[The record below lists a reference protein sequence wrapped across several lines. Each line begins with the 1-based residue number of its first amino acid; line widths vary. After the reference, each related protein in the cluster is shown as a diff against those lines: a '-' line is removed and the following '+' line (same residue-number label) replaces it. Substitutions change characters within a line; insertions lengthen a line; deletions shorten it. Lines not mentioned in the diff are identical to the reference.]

1 MCTGD
6 TKMSNRIE
14 SGEPLRRLRVGW
26 MRPMLASLML
36 AVGVGSLG
44 AHAAEMPTL
53 PRFVAGPL
61 DIDCSATPFGLSVPL
76 AQDIEAL
83 NLVESTSSNFID
95 EYRATTGNETPP
107 LVRTFRAARP
117 TALNGASLQ
126 RAVEVDL
133 EGDGRDEVVAAY
145 RMGDG
150 SLRLAVFKRIGGTG
164 TGTVQLADTWSFN
177 QTFSQVELAAGDLNG
192 SANGREE
199 IGVMLR
205 TMAGAVQVY
214 VLQGDVNGNI
224 AHSDGN
230 AAGSWQKAGPVGASV
245 GLTAGDVLLSGHD
258 QLVVVSEINPGN
270 NRDLHFDVLEYEPTT
285 SALPVTGGAIDIGSA
300 LFVSDVGGTF
310 GSGSDGIVRIEVDA
324 GDVVDSATAELVL
337 HIQHRQASFDYITQR
352 LTHFTT
358 TRDENNHI
366 TGIALYDRTPGTPGD
381 DSHYDASRQAQG
393 QNENGLA
400 SFEADLAQVGGSLKR
415 EIVLARSN
423 PSTSSLTVEAF
434 VPTVDAKAGFTFLTT
449 GTTVNFTNTS
459 TGGATA
465 YSWNFG
471 DNTGTLNGVD
481 VTHQYTA
488 NGNYTVALT
497 ATYPG
502 NVTRNY
508 STSVSVSAGTST
520 GGITPTYSYGLGNAT
535 YAASYAVPSHN
546 DLSFVNVAGGD
557 MNRDG
562 TYEVLTMARNTS
574 GKVLRSRWQLADP
587 VNPASFA
594 GTHAEE
600 SNGAFSAMT
609 AMELVGSDFDGDSI
623 HGTIGSE
630 CLMVFEPQVRQ
641 IVWMPP
647 YFGIEQAN
655 ATKLATWG
663 QSTTGST
670 STERQSGSYTS
681 NDVSGYI
688 GIEVGTPDNLPY
700 TVEASLAFTAG
711 RNWQKA
717 SGELHGEESSL
728 TVDEGYY
735 QEQGE
740 ALLITEENAFNCYS
754 YNVRRFSTNNAY
766 PESGLRMCDPVP
778 DSRIVSGGD
787 ALGWDTY
794 LPAASV
800 QLQGHKP
807 AQWIPLNRDWSSIAL
822 FKSATANVAFA
833 SGSGV
838 DKLTDGRFDTAA
850 LAGAPRVQPYVE
862 IDLGQVREI
871 SNIRVF
877 PAAGDAIDLQGF
889 RIYASR
895 SPMSTT
901 SVPSGAGITQFGHE
915 TEDQVSYDRWNI
927 WTRDPLAP
935 SNMLRTRFIRVQ
947 HPGGTAVNLRISE
960 IQVFGD
966 VHIDPPFYP
975 QSVCDPVADDGQFKA
990 LVWNAAAGRFAEIQ
1004 MRGDLLW
1011 SGAGTWRTPQAG
1023 DTYPACSNH
1032 GLLPTRDIW
1041 STIGVGGTAS
1051 HTWNLSSESGTMTGA
1066 YTSIDNSYRVGAQF
1080 DFKAGFIAKVIAG
1093 VAYEYTKGINK
1104 ETQNSTYWGTGLE
1117 IGGEIG
1123 GFANTAL
1130 NQPCRYRP
1138 RPFAYALPD
1147 RSDTGYLHEAY
1158 AVDYVVQEGS
1168 TGLWTRANVP
1178 GQCFGDR
1185 IFADGF
1191 E

>member
-1 MCTGD
+1 
-6 TKMSNRIE
+6 MSKRIE
-14 SGEPLRRLRVGW
+14 SDAPRHRPLGNWTQSALVS
-26 MRPMLASLML
+26 LAL

-44 AHAAEMPTL
+44 AQADEMPTL

-61 DIDCSATPFGLSVPL
+61 SIDCSATPFGLSVPL
-76 AQDIEAL
+76 AQDIEGV
-83 NLVESTSSNFID
+83 NLVESTNSNFID
-95 EYRATTGNETPP
+95 EYRATSGNETPP
-107 LVRTFRAARP
+107 FVRTFRAARP

-126 RAVEVDL
+126 RAVGADL
-133 EGDGRDEVVAAY
+133 DGNGRDEVVAAY

-150 SLRLAVFKRIGGTG
+150 SLRLAVYKRNGAA
-164 TGTVQLADTWSFN
+164 VQLADTWSLN
-177 QTFSQVELAAGDLNG
+177 QTFSQVDLAAGDLNG

-224 AHSDGN
+224 AQPDTL

-245 GLTAGDVLLSGHD
+245 GFTAGDVLLDGHD
-258 QLVVVSEINPGN
+258 QLVVVSEINPGS

-285 SALPVTGGAIDIGSA
+285 SALPVSGSSSNIGSA

-310 GSGSDGIVRIEVDA
+310 GNSSDGIIRIEADA

-337 HIQHRQASFDYITQR
+337 HIQHRQSSFDYITQR

-358 TRDENNHI
+358 ARDENNHI
-366 TGIALYDRTPGTPGD
+366 TGIALYDRTPGTAGD

-393 QNENGLA
+393 QNENGVA
-400 SFEADLAQVGGSLKR
+400 SFEATLAQVGGSLKR

-423 PSTSSLTVEAF
+423 PGTESLTVEAF
-434 VPTVDAKAGFTFLTT
+434 APTVDAKAGFTYVAT
-449 GTTVNFTNTS
+449 GTTVNYRNSS
-459 TGGATA
+459 TGGATG

-471 DNTGTLNGVD
+471 DGTGALSGVD
-481 VTHQYTA
+481 VTHQYPT
-488 NGNYTVALT
+488 NGTFTTTLT

-502 NVTRNY
+502 NVTRTY
-508 STSVSVSAGTST
+508 ATPITIPSTSS
-520 GGITPTYSYGLGNAT
+520 GGVTPTYSYGLGSAT

-546 DLSFVNVAGGD
+546 DLSFVNVAAGD

-562 TYEVLTMARNTS
+562 TYEVLTMARNTT
-574 GKVLRSRWQLADP
+574 GKVLRSRWQLGDP
-587 VNPASFA
+587 ANPASFA

-600 SNGAFSAMT
+600 SNGAFNAMS

-623 HGTIGSE
+623 YGTIGSE

-647 YFGIEQAN
+647 YFGVEQAS
-655 ATKLATWG
+655 ATKLASWG

-717 SGELHGEESSL
+717 SGEIHGEESSL

-735 QEQGE
+735 LEQGE

-754 YNVRRFSTNNAY
+754 YNVNRFSTNNAY

-787 ALGWDTY
+787 ARGWDTY

-807 AQWIPLNRDWSSIAL
+807 AQWFPVNRDWASVAL
-822 FKSATANVAFA
+822 FKTATTNVAFA
-833 SGSGV
+833 ANSGA
-838 DKLTDGRFDTAA
+838 DKLTDGRFDTEA

-862 IDLGQVREI
+862 IDLGQVRDVA
-871 SNIRVF
+871 NIRVF
-877 PAAGDAIDLQGF
+877 PATGDAIDLQGF
-889 RIYASR
+889 RVYASR
-895 SPMSTT
+895 SPMPTT
-901 SVPSGAGITQFGHE
+901 GVPSGAGITQFGHE

-927 WTRDPLAP
+927 WTRDPLEP
-935 SNMLRTRFIRVQ
+935 SSMLRTRFIRVQ
-947 HPGGTAVNLRISE
+947 HPGASAVNLRISE

-966 VHIDPPFYP
+966 VHVDPPFYP
-975 QSVCDPVADDGQFKA
+975 QSVCDPVANDGQFKA

-1011 SGAGTWRTPQAG
+1011 SGAGTWRAPQSG
-1023 DTYPACSNH
+1023 DTYSACSNH
-1032 GLLPTRDIW
+1032 GQVPMRDIW

-1051 HTWNLSSESGTMTGA
+1051 HTWNLSSETGTMTGA

-1093 VAYEYTKGINK
+1093 VAYEYTKGINR
-1104 ETQNSTYWGTGLE
+1104 ETQSSTYWGTGLE

-1123 GFANTAL
+1123 GFANAAL

-1138 RPFAYALPD
+1138 RPFAYTLPD

-1168 TGLWTRANVP
+1168 TGFWTRANVP
-1178 GQCFGDR
+1178 TQCFGDR
-1185 IFADGF
+1185 IFADSF